1 VESNDI
7 PKVPFSKRAIIYLGV
22 APLSEIFVAEVSGKH
37 IKTPE
42 VEVTQKSAKEFGNG
56 GSKKPMTRRRGP

>member
-7 PKVPFSKRAIIYLGV
+7 PKVPFGKRATIYPGV
-22 APLSEIFVAEVSGKH
+22 APLSEIFLAEVSGKH

-42 VEVTQKSAKEFGNG
+42 VEVTQKSAKELENG
-56 GSKKPMTRRRGP
+56 GSKSQ